1 MVLGNGPGLWLGPA
15 SGRNPVVPE
24 KIAANVRAAARK
36 LCRELADM
44 HFGAPVT
51 HVYNPLDYARRPHD
65 AYVRSYGASPKRVVF
80 LGMNPG
86 PFGMAQTGVPF
97 GDTGFVRDWLG
108 IEEPVGRPS
117 LEHPKR
123 PVLGFECPR
132 REVSGTRLWSAIAE
146 HYGRPERFFEKH
158 FITNYCPLVFIEKTG
173 RNRTPDKLPARER
186 GPLFAAC
193 DAHLRRLV
201 EIFEAEW
208 VIGIGAFAEQR
219 ARDALAD
226 RGIRIGRILHPSPA
240 NPRAQRDWSGTARH
254 ELEALGLCR
263 KRATGRGRARSGTG
277 RGKP

>member
-1 MVLGNGPGLWLGPA
+1 MT
-15 SGRNPVVPE
+15 RE
-24 KIAANVRAAARK
+24 KIAAKVRAASRK
-36 LCRELADM
+36 LCRELAEM
-44 HFGAPVT
+44 RFSAPVT
-51 HVYNPLDYARRPHD
+51 HVYNPLEYARRPHD
-65 AYVRSYGASPKRVVF
+65 AYIRLYGAGPKPLIF

-97 GDTGFVRDWLG
+97 GDVAFVRDWLG
-108 IEEPVGRPS
+108 IEEPVGRPA

-186 GPLFAAC
+186 DPLFAAC
-193 DAHLRRLV
+193 DAHLRRLI
-201 EIFEAEW
+201 EIFEASW
-208 VIGIGAFAEQR
+208 VVGIGAFAERR
-219 ARDALAD
+219 ALDALAD
-226 RGIRIGRILHPSPA
+226 LEVRVGRILHPSPA
-240 NPRAQRDWSGTARH
+240 NPRAQRDWSGTARR

-263 KRATGRGRARSGTG
+263 KRTTGRGRARTGAG